1 MRNQIGAALI
11 FGLLGLTV
19 GYLIFGRVGGE
30 FVAITDLIRLPDNI
44 FQEFGEAFR
53 GIREIRRNILIS
65 GAVGLGVGV
74 LYSALRRR

>member
-11 FGLLGLTV
+11 FGVLGLIV

-44 FQEFGEAFR
+44 FQEFGQAFR